1 MKDMNALV
9 FEIKTIPDVELGKR
23 LYDLHDLSDEDVT
36 RVMIAK
42 SRERTGSDGKLALHT
57 QRIAAISAL
66 YRDDNTIKVWSLGD
80 LKSNE
85 KHLIQHFFAGIEKYT
100 PTLVSWNGSCFD
112 LPVIQYRA
120 LKYGISSKIYWDEE
134 NNYHGRFQSR
144 HVDLMD
150 TLSGHQQPGLAS
162 LKEISLM
169 LDLPASTEQDSDVS
183 GDIDLLRQQCE
194 ADVLDIWLI
203 YLHWL
208 HLTTAL
214 DDAGLTREIQVV
226 KESLL
231 QENQQHLTEFLR
243 AWNEKSV

>member
-1 MKDMNALV
+1 MNVLTFKIETV
-9 FEIKTIPDVELGKR
+9 PDVELGKR

-42 SRERTGSDGKLALHT
+42 CREQEGPDGKLALHM

-66 YRDDNTIKVWSLGD
+66 YRDDDSIKVWSLGD
-80 LKSNE
+80 VKSNE

-100 PTLVSWNGSCFD
+100 PTLVSWNGSRHD
-112 LPVIQYRA
+112 LPVIHYRA
-120 LKYGISSKIYWDEE
+120 LKYGISSKIYWDKE
-134 NNYHGRFQSR
+134 NNYHGRFHSR

-150 TLSGHQQPGLAS
+150 TLSGHQQPGLAP
-162 LKEISLM
+162 LNEIALM
-169 LDLPASTEQDSDVS
+169 LDLPASSSNDTAES

-194 ADVLDIWLI
+194 TDVLNIWLV

-214 DDAGLTREIQVV
+214 DDAGLANECQVV

-231 QENQQHLTEFLR
+231 QENLPHLTEYLK